1 MGTAGERTTTIGMAE
16 GGSCRAGRLR
26 PRKTSQSAS
35 ERSEAP
41 LSVANRRDSHTTR
54 VCQATLRP
62 GSVLAGPRRAEEGHG
77 SPTAE
82 GRTRERSPTAPCR
95 KRARSNMS
103 ASTGRRLMS
112 PLRPYPARSP
122 AENLQLS
129 RVKLRPIN
137 AHRAGR
143 KRSPVWHLGSW
154 NVRSLVTAKD
164 PWKLP
169 DKAWQLRERT
179 DGLTWSSG
187 S

>member
-1 MGTAGERTTTIGMAE
+1 MCACAHVCMYVCVCVCVCVCQDGYCYP
-16 GGSCRAGRLR
+16 CRWL
-26 PRKTSQSAS
+26 
-35 ERSEAP
+35 
-41 LSVANRRDSHTTR
+41 RDSHTTR

-62 GSVLAGPRRAEEGHG
+62 GSVLAGPQQAEEGHG

-82 GRTRERSPTAPCR
+82 GRTRERSPTVPCR

-154 NVRSLVTAKD
+154 NVRSLVD
-164 PWKLP
+164 CEGPV
-169 DKAWQLRERT
+169 DQG
-179 DGLTWSSG
+179 GLAVHHCRPPVPN
-187 S
+187 